1 MKFISLTWIH
11 LQQDGFISLMGY
23 FYFLYQT
30 FDAVDR
36 KQARRTNSSSPL
48 EELFD
53 HGCDALACAV
63 HVFNLLRCM
72 TKANGIPHYI
82 RFDSFRSLKPWPLG
96 ALLCVEGTVSGSG
109 YFTNTLILP
118 VDNGP
123 TEGLALIYVMHF
135 LIGFLLSFLCLK
147 RGRQK
152 EKYLC
157 CLLALL
163 DLIF

>member
-1 MKFISLTWIH
+1 
-11 LQQDGFISLMGY
+11 MG
-23 FYFLYQT
+23 
-30 FDAVDR
+30 
-36 KQARRTNSSSPL
+36 
-48 EELFD
+48 
-53 HGCDALACAV
+53 
-63 HVFNLLRCM
+63 
-72 TKANGIPHYI
+72 
-82 RFDSFRSLKPWPLG
+82 SFRSWVTSIFYIRLLMLSIGSKQEEQTPLVPSKNFLTMGAMRLHVRLKPWPLG